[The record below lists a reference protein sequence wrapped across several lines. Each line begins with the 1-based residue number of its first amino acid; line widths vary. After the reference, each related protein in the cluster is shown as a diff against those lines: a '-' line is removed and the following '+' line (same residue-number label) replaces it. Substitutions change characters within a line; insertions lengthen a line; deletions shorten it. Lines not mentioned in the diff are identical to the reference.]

1 MSMQRCMYS
10 LEVDKHG
17 NEDSMHQSIVRVTTA
32 YVSVAALCMRS
43 HHIHLFSPF
52 LFLSRPDSNFQAV
65 AALMFLHN
73 HELHG
78 RSMKVAFSK
87 TVL

>member
-1 MSMQRCMYS
+1 MAMM
-10 LEVDKHG
+10 EMG
-17 NEDSMHQSIVRVTTA
+17 TEA
-32 YVSVAALCMRS
+32 E
-43 HHIHLFSPF
+43 
-52 LFLSRPDSNFQAV
+52 AV
-65 AALMFLHN
+65 AAVMYLHN